1 MKYLRGPVFET
12 RGIHTVCYLLV
23 VDGCTSDANIAM
35 SVIPPTVYL
44 FSRYDDIRLNVVLS

>member
-1 MKYLRGPVFET
+1 MKYFRCPVFET

-35 SVIPPTVYL
+35 SVIPPVKL